1 MSPQVEK
8 QILDRL
14 ERIENLLVKF
24 VPIQGE
30 LTEDEVLA
38 IVDDGRMAE
47 REGKTREFDDFI
59 AKNYPDLAVKK

>member
-14 ERIENLLVKF
+14 ERIENLLVRF
-24 VPIQGE
+24 VPVRDK

-38 IVDDGRMAE
+38 MVRKGRKSAK
-47 REGKTREFDDFI
+47 EGKAREFDDFI
-59 AKNYPDLAVKK
+59 AKSHPELTTKK